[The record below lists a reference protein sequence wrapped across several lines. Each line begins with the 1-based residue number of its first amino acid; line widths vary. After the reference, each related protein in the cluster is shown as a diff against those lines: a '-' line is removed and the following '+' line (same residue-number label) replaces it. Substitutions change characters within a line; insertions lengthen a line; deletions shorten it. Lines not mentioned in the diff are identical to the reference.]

1 MDYGPLTMDPKINIS
16 LQNIGR
22 RFNRDWIFRDV
33 NYTFTQNNA
42 YAILGPNGS
51 GKSTLLQILTGSL
64 TPSTGTI
71 AFTLGDKAIDIE
83 NVYRHLS
90 FAAPYQELIEEF
102 TLNEVIDFH
111 FRFKKY
117 RHGLDKAAVIQLL
130 GLQASKDKLIRYFSS
145 GMKQRTKLA
154 LAFCSDTA
162 MLMLDEP
169 TSNLDAQGV
178 DWYLGLASNF
188 VADRLTIVCSNQPHE
203 YGFCGHSLNITDY
216 KK

>member
-1 MDYGPLTMDPKINIS
+1 MSIS

-33 NYTFTQNNA
+33 NYSFGNNLA

-64 TPSTGTI
+64 TPSAGTI
-71 AFTLGDKAIDIE
+71 DFLVGDKPVEIE
-83 NVYRHLS
+83 AVYKHLS

-102 TLNEVIDFH
+102 TLDEMIDFH
-111 FRFKKY
+111 FQFKKY
-117 RHGLDKAAVIQLL
+117 RDGLNKAAIVNLL
-130 GLQASKDKLIRYFSS
+130 GLQTSKNKLLRYFSS

-154 LAFCSDTA
+154 LAFCADTE

-178 DWYLGLASNF
+178 EWYLQLAEKFATN
-188 VADRLTIVCSNQPHE
+188 RLTIICSNQPHE
-203 YGFCGHSLNITDY
+203 YGFCSQTLNISNY
-216 KK
+216 KKQS